1 MEEKRKA
8 NIFENCTCQ
17 QVNMA
22 RNTALQIK
30 NAHLDCSRCWQHL
43 QEATKKLSRS
53 QWVGRSKKGLCFFSE
68 TSNIFFSIFDA
79 KAYKKIKTRIYQ
91 VWKYCKDLAVVLVL
105 FTATSSCMN
114 SLMAQT
120 NRFFHGFLSSSV
132 EITSC
137 VYTKTIKFY
146 IIYSP
151 QAQLISLNNSL
162 DIIQQYYCETQKT
175 MDTRN
180 IYGILLCCEEIANK
194 AWET

>member
-1 MEEKRKA
+1 M
-8 NIFENCTCQ
+8 
-17 QVNMA
+17 
-22 RNTALQIK
+22 
-30 NAHLDCSRCWQHL
+30 
-43 QEATKKLSRS
+43 
-53 QWVGRSKKGLCFFSE
+53 
-68 TSNIFFSIFDA
+68 
-79 KAYKKIKTRIYQ
+79 
-91 VWKYCKDLAVVLVL
+91 L
-105 FTATSSCMN
+105 FTATSSWMN
-114 SLMAQT
+114 SPMAQT

-194 AWET
+194 A